1 MEQMKKKRLIIQERI
16 GNLERMTLKRAQKAT
31 LKRFFHDPDI
41 HEVFLNRPDIT
52 KSVGVFFCRKVKNPH
67 NWFLLFNHKVLKFSV
82 PEMLYWSIIADKR
95 YNCYSNIANTSEIIS
110 RFICDFSILTK
121 ILEKEEVLE
130 FVKKESIVKLLLLKI
145 KLNKERLNDFIGQ
158 YRKDIWD
165 DPKQIIPV
173 RLFSFLMIVITYLP
187 LSVLLRLHIDVYLQI
202 LINKKK
208 H

>member
-1 MEQMKKKRLIIQERI
+1 
-16 GNLERMTLKRAQKAT
+16 
-31 LKRFFHDPDI
+31 
-41 HEVFLNRPDIT
+41 
-52 KSVGVFFCRKVKNPH
+52 
-67 NWFLLFNHKVLKFSV
+67 
-82 PEMLYWSIIADKR
+82 
-95 YNCYSNIANTSEIIS
+95 
-110 RFICDFSILTK
+110 
-121 ILEKEEVLE
+121 LEKEEVLE